1 MTFRLS
7 LIYELISK
15 VVVQS
20 IRGVV
25 YLCWKMW
32 ESIVE
37 KEALVWEREKL
48 QSWSCREIQAQ
59 GSEISAK

>member
-20 IRGVV
+20 IRCVV

-48 QSWSCREIQAQ
+48 
-59 GSEISAK
+59 